1 MERYKSAH
9 AADSAANETSGLSVM
24 QVAGLFPKNRK
35 QGKNI
40 NKKERQN
47 LNITIRPEK
56 YRRQS

>member
-35 QGKNI
+35 QGKNR